1 MRPAQWELILT
12 LIIQI
17 REKYKATCTTITDF
31 YLQNTKLCYSLLW
44 IIRKIRSFLRNLHR
58 PKHFNLLLN
67 SFLTHFNYGLLVI
80 FLSSC
85 EDINLLSFFLDFLSF
100 TSFTT
105 FTTFIVSLTLTLIL
119 IHFLNRFFILSFF
132 LFTIQVNFY

>member
-31 YLQNTKLCYSLLW
+31 YLQNTKLCYNLLW

-67 SFLTHFNYGLLVI
+67 SFLTHSNYGLLVI

-100 TSFTT
+100 T
-105 FTTFIVSLTLTLIL
+105 TFIVSLTLTFVL
-119 IHFLNRFFILSFF
+119 IHFLNRFFILGFF